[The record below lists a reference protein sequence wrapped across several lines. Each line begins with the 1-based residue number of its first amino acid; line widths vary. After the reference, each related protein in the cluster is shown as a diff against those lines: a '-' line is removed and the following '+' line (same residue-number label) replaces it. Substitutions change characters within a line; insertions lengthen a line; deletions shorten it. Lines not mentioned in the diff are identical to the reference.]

1 MWKHTLINLD
11 VIEGGPEAQ
20 PLHGSCVYTVVEES
34 RTGEKGL
41 TCNIYLFMFLPCE
54 LIGGG
59 WDAWHGKH
67 V

>member
-41 TCNIYLFMFLPCE
+41 TCNIVFVYLFIYVSSL
-54 LIGGG
+54 
-59 WDAWHGKH
+59 
-67 V
+67 